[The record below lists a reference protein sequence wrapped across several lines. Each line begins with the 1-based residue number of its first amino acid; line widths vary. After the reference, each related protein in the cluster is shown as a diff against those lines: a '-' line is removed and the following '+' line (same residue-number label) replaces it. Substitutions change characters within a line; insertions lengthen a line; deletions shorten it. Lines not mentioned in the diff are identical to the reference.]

1 MTPKNPALGKGL
13 AALLGEWQ
21 APVADLKG
29 KDLQITMLELDQ
41 IQAGQYQP
49 RIHFDEEGL
58 NDLAQSIQA
67 QGLLQPLTVRPVG
80 DKYEIIAG
88 ERRWRACQ
96 KIAKSPIPVI
106 IHQVSDETALALGLI
121 ENLQRKDLNPI
132 EEARALGRLIEEFSL
147 THQEIANVLGQSRA
161 HISNQLRLL
170 QLEPEVQAL
179 LAQGVISVGHARCL
193 IGLDTN
199 TQIQLAEKIH
209 QLQWSVRM
217 TEQWVQSLHQP
228 QLKSTNPLA
237 KSQQHLDLANKLS
250 QHWKTKCEIKTSPQN
265 KGKLIIHYEDQ
276 KRLDMLL
283 DHLLKD
289 MTENA

>member
-13 AALLGEWQ
+13 AALLGDWQ
-21 APVADLKG
+21 APTPDATSNTP
-29 KDLQITMLELDQ
+29 QITMLAIDE
-41 IQAGQYQP
+41 IQAGQFQP
-49 RIHFDEEGL
+49 RVHFDEDSL
-58 NDLAQSIQA
+58 NELAQSIQA
-67 QGLLQPLTVRPVG
+67 QGLLQPLTVRPIG

-121 ENLQRKDLNPI
+121 ENLQRQDLNPI
-132 EEARALGRLIEEFSL
+132 EEARALGRLIDEFSL

-170 QLEPEVQAL
+170 QLEPEVQSL
-179 LAQGVISVGHARCL
+179 LSQGLISVGHARCL

-217 TEQWVQSLHQP
+217 TEQWVQSLQQP
-228 QLKSTNPLA
+228 KTKNGNA
-237 KSQQHLDLANKLS
+237 KVSDHQHLALADKLS
-250 QHWKTKCEIKTSPQN
+250 QHWHTKFEIKALPKN
-265 KGKLIIHYEDQ
+265 KGKMIIHYEDQ
-276 KRLDMLL
+276 TGLDKLL
-283 DHLLKD
+283 NHLLKD